1 MSQKDLA
8 GKVALVTGANT
19 GIGRVTAEALAAR
32 GARVLLACRSKEKS
46 QPVCDGI
53 VAAGG
58 EAELF
63 SLDLA
68 DLQSVRACA
77 DAVLAR
83 GLPLHLLINNAG
95 LAGHRGLTTQ
105 GFELTFGT
113 NHLGHFLLTMLLLPR
128 LRESGL
134 ARIVN
139 VSSRAHYKAKSIPF
153 SDLHKPT
160 ATVTGLDEYAVSK
173 LCNVLFTAELAR
185 GRAGAGVRSYAL
197 HPGVI
202 ASDVWRRVPWGLRS
216 FMKLFMVTSEQGAKT
231 TLYCATSPEVA
242 DHDGRYYDASKEKAP
257 SGVANDP
264 ALAAELWQKSEAW
277 AGVTAP

>member
-46 QPVCDGI
+46 QPICDGI

-83 GLPLHLLINNAG
+83 GLPLAQLLHDSHHDEFAALLRAGIASVVRHSSTNQTVKGIVSAG
-95 LAGHRGLTTQ
+95 LWKSAQYASRK
-105 GFELTFGT
+105 
-113 NHLGHFLLTMLLLPR
+113 LLK
-128 LRESGL
+128 
-134 ARIVN
+134 RI
-139 VSSRAHYKAKSIPF
+139 A
-153 SDLHKPT
+153 
-160 ATVTGLDEYAVSK
+160 
-173 LCNVLFTAELAR
+173 
-185 GRAGAGVRSYAL
+185 
-197 HPGVI
+197 
-202 ASDVWRRVPWGLRS
+202 AS
-216 FMKLFMVTSEQGAKT
+216 
-231 TLYCATSPEVA
+231 
-242 DHDGRYYDASKEKAP
+242 
-257 SGVANDP
+257 
-264 ALAAELWQKSEAW
+264 
-277 AGVTAP
+277 